1 MRSFEIAP
9 PEQISSELEGAPVD
23 KLVGEAISWLE
34 DRETEVDDMALA
46 RMFIER
52 GYSEE
57 MSYWIVREA
66 EVRRAPGELPAP
78 IV

>member
-9 PEQISSELEGAPVD
+9 PEQISSELERSPVD

-34 DRETEVDDMALA
+34 DRDTDVDDMALA
-46 RMFIER
+46 RMFIDR

-57 MSYWIVREA
+57 MSYWLVREA
-66 EVRRAPGELPAP
+66 EVRRAPGKLPEPTA
-78 IV
+78 